1 MSEIRFG
8 TPKKPVRPVFLLRY
22 PVFCVSAHNSTK
34 SNFNPKSRGMKST
47 FSTIFYL
54 KRQVVKKD
62 GTVPIMGRITVD
74 GTQTQFSCKL
84 TVDPKLWDTKTARVT
99 GRSNVAIETNRM
111 LDKIRVKIN
120 RHYQEIMVRKRC

>member
-1 MSEIRFG
+1 MR
-8 TPKKPVRPVFLLRY
+8 
-22 PVFCVSAHNSTK
+22 
-34 SNFNPKSRGMKST
+34 ST

-84 TVDPKLWDTKTARVT
+84 TIDPKIWETKT
-99 GRSNVAIETNRM
+99 GRGNG
-111 LDKIRVKIN
+111 
-120 RHYQEIMVRKRC
+120 QEHRCVRNQPYA